1 MDSNIHISEISYY
14 LPEQVER
21 NIDLEAQF
29 PEKVNADLIEK
40 LGVYERHIIPKEL
53 KASHIA
59 RLAAERL
66 FEETG
71 FDRSKIDALIYC
83 SEHHDYVTPPTS
95 CVLHGELGLSKHAGT
110 FDMTHGCSG
119 YLYGLAMA
127 KGLIIGAG
135 MENVLFLTA
144 SATTKYIDPAN
155 LSLRLLFGDAG
166 TATLISRSG
175 ANKYGDIGE
184 FVLGTDGGHY
194 RRIIIQAG
202 REAVPLT
209 DASFEEKT
217 DQFGNVYTD
226 KGLYMDG
233 QGILLFILKRV
244 PVLIEETLTKNG
256 LRLEDIDLFVLH
268 QANYFALEYVR
279 KKLKLEEGRFF
290 YNMDKLGNTVQ
301 ATVPIGL
308 RQAMEKGLLKQG
320 SKVLIA
326 GFGTGLSWGATVLT
340 F

>member
-1 MDSNIHISEISYY
+1 LDRNIHISAISYY
-14 LPEQVER
+14 LPEYVER
-21 NIDLEAQF
+21 NIDLQEEYPQ
-29 PEKVNADLIEK
+29 KVNADIIEK
-40 LGVYERHIIPKEL
+40 VGVKERHIIPKDL

-59 RLAAERL
+59 LLAAEQL
-66 FEETG
+66 LEETG

-119 YLYGLAMA
+119 YLYGLALA
-127 KGLIIGAG
+127 KSLVDSMG

-155 LSLRLLFGDAG
+155 LALRLLFGDAG
-166 TATLISRSG
+166 SATLISSG
-175 ANKYGDIGE
+175 GENKFGSIGN
-184 FVLGTDGGHY
+184 FSLGTDGASY
-194 RRIIIQAG
+194 KKILIRDG
-202 REAVPLT
+202 REAYPLT
-209 DASFEEKT
+209 EGSFDEQT
-217 DQFGNVYTD
+217 DQFGNVYTNR
-226 KGLYMDG
+226 GLYMDG

-244 PVLIEETLTKNG
+244 PQLIEETLAKNG
-256 LRLEDIDLFVLH
+256 LSLEDIDLFVLH

-279 KKLKLEEGRFF
+279 KKLKLEEGKFF
-290 YNMDKLGNTVQ
+290 YDMEGLGNTVQ

-308 RQAMEKGLLKQG
+308 RDAMGKGLIKAG